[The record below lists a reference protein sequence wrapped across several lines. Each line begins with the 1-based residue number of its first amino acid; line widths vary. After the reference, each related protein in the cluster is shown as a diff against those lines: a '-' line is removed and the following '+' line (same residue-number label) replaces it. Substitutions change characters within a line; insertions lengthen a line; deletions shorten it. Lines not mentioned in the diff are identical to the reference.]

1 MKEINVN
8 YMCVI
13 AGRYCEW
20 EHNTIDQSKDIET
33 FEEYMKTLHLVCEDG
48 KPAVLNW
55 TVPLNAPDLL
65 YYQVN

>member
-8 YMCVI
+8 YMCVV

-48 KPAVLNW
+48 KPAVMNW